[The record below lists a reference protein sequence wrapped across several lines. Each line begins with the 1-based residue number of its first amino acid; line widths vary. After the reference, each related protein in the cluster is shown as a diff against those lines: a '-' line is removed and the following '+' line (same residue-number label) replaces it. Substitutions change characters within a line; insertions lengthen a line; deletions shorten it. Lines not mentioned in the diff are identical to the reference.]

1 MSSAPDVGRPTPRW
15 RPAAFDAQTWLRRL
29 HQVHDALDR
38 PHQRPDTARRGRDT
52 LARQIESTID
62 LSDAAQVWLTLTVLS
77 GVVADHREVLTVMR
91 EARVTGGQAVVS
103 GLHQRRHGP
112 TPSGRVRIAV
122 GQTLV
127 DVTQIV
133 RTELVTG
140 IQRVA
145 LQTVRAWDAHHE
157 IVPVVWTAGA
167 HALRGLTADERARLG
182 PAGHGGRHDD
192 PGPVVPWRSTLL
204 LPEVPDDDE
213 RIRRLDGLLRHSGCR
228 TGAIGYDCVPFT
240 SPETVQEGFAPVF
253 FGHLGAMG
261 RTGRI
266 AAISSSAAQEYT
278 GWRQS
283 LSVLGL
289 AGPDI
294 RTVELPEVA
303 IGVGEGAIDE
313 ARALLTGDERSLV
326 LVVGSHEPRKNHLAV
341 LHAAELCW
349 RSGNEF
355 TLAMVG
361 GNAWSHE
368 DFDRQVGTLQRRG
381 RPLRVVSRLPD
392 RLLGAAY
399 RIARFTVFPSL
410 NEGFG
415 LPVAESLAAGTPAI
429 TSNFGSMRD
438 IASRGGA
445 VLVDPR
451 DPRDIAAA
459 MTRLLRDDIEL
470 ERLRA
475 SARSRPHR
483 SWAHYAEEVWEVLV
497 MGSEPV
503 PGPSTPGSTR

>member
-1 MSSAPDVGRPTPRW
+1 MSAARLPRSTGRGREREYRARLRQVGEVLGRPGLPSTGDHREPLGAAVGRT
-15 RPAAFDAQTWLRRL
+15 
-29 HQVHDALDR
+29 VALAN
-38 PHQRPDTARRGRDT
+38 PD
-52 LARQIESTID
+52 E
-62 LSDAAQVWLTLTVLS
+62 VWLLTTALS
-77 GVVADHREVLTVMR
+77 GVVRSHREVVAVVR
-91 EARVTGGQAVVS
+91 DARRRGGDAVVS
-103 GLHQRRHGP
+103 ALVRGP
-112 TPSGRVRIAV
+112 HNAGPVRITMGGV
-122 GQTLV
+122 LV
-127 DVTQIV
+127 DVTQTV
-133 RTELVTG
+133 HTDLVTG

-145 LQTVRAWDAHHE
+145 LETVRAWVTHHE
-157 IVPVVWTAGA
+157 VEPVTWQSDGA
-167 HALRGLTADERARLG
+167 TLRSLTDEERVRLALPPRRRPTTVVIPWRGTLVLPELADDAERLRGLDAVVR
-182 PAGHGGRHDD
+182 HGASD
-192 PGPVVPWRSTLL
+192 
-204 LPEVPDDDE
+204 
-213 RIRRLDGLLRHSGCR
+213 
-228 TGAIGYDCVPFT
+228 TGMIGYDCVPLT
-240 SPETVQEGFAPVF
+240 SPETVREGFPLLFYAT
-253 FGHLGAMG
+253 LGITSRAD
-261 RTGRI
+261 RLATI
-266 AAISSSAAQEYT
+266 STAAEEEYR
-278 GWRQS
+278 GWRES
-283 LSVLGL
+283 LDVVGL
-289 AGPDI
+289 PGPEI

-313 ARALLTGDERSLV
+313 ARALLTGDERPLV

-438 IASRGGA
+438 IAARGGA

-475 SARSRPHR
+475 GARSRPHR
-483 SWAHYAEEVWEVLV
+483 SWADYAEEVWQVLV
-497 MGSEPV
+497 TGNGPV